1 MQKLKEIIAVFESNN
16 PSITEQQGNPRE
28 VYEPISYILKLG
40 GKRIRPAMTIAAF
53 KLYQDQISDDIIK
66 LAQAIEMFH
75 NFTLMHD
82 DIMDNSQLRR
92 GQPTVHLKWD
102 NATAI
107 LCGDLLQIEVYEKL
121 TEIGNIEILSLF
133 NKMARELCEGQ
144 MNDMMFESKKVVS
157 NKEYLHMIRQKTA
170 VLIGFSLQAGA
181 ILGGASNSESKT
193 LYDLGISIGLS
204 FQLMDDYLDS
214 FGEKAKVGKK
224 IGGDILNKKKTFLW
238 NEMWSNLDKKEIE
251 ALNQVFKSS
260 NDYEIIE
267 FVKRKMQS
275 TKADKKTLEL
285 AQDYASNNHSILDRI
300 SNTGDKEYLK
310 DIMTLLSKREN

>member
-1 MQKLKEIIAVFESNN
+1 MQKLKEIIAVFESNL

-214 FGEKAKVGKK
+214 F
-224 IGGDILNKKKTFLW
+224 
-238 NEMWSNLDKKEIE
+238 
-251 ALNQVFKSS
+251 
-260 NDYEIIE
+260 
-267 FVKRKMQS
+267 
-275 TKADKKTLEL
+275 
-285 AQDYASNNHSILDRI
+285 
-300 SNTGDKEYLK
+300 
-310 DIMTLLSKREN
+310 

>member
-1 MQKLKEIIAVFESNN
+1 MQKLKEIIAVFEANL
-16 PSITEQQGNPRE
+16 PSITEQPGEPRE
-28 VYEPISYILKLG
+28 AYEPISYILNIG
-40 GKRIRPAMTIAAF
+40 GKRIRPAMTIAAY
-53 KLYQDQISDDIIK
+53 KLYQEKISDDVIK

-82 DIMDNSQLRR
+82 DIMDNSLLRR
-92 GQPTVHLKWD
+92 GHQTVHLKWD

-121 TEIGNIEILSLF
+121 TEIGSIEILNLF

-144 MNDMMFESKKVVS
+144 MNDMMFETREIVS
-157 NKEYLHMIRQKTA
+157 NEDYLHMIKQKTA

-181 ILGGASNSESKT
+181 LLGGANESESNA
-193 LYDLGISIGLS
+193 LYDLGISMGLS

-238 NEMWSNLDKKEIE
+238 NEMWANLNSQEKKS
-251 ALNQVFKSS
+251 LNTIFESGTDS
-260 NDYEIIE
+260 EIIDY
-267 FVKRKMQS
+267 VKDKMKS
-275 TKADKKTLEL
+275 TGADKKTLQL
-285 AQDYASNNHSILDRI
+285 AQNHAARNGHILSQMSSEGNKDYLN
-300 SNTGDKEYLK
+300 E
-310 DIMTLLSKREN
+310 IMTLLSKREN

>member
-1 MQKLKEIIAVFESNN
+1 MQKLKEIIAVFESNL

-260 NDYEIIE
+260 NDDEIIE

-285 AQDYASNNHSILDRI
+285 AQDYASNNLSILDRI

-310 DIMTLLSKREN
+310 DIMNLLSKREN

>member
-1 MQKLKEIIAVFESNN
+1 MQKLKEIIAVFEANL
-16 PSITEQQGNPRE
+16 PSITEQPGEPRE
-28 VYEPISYILKLG
+28 VYEPISYILNIG
-40 GKRIRPAMTIAAF
+40 GKRIRPAMTIAAY
-53 KLYQDQISDDIIK
+53 KLYQEKISDDVIK

-82 DIMDNSQLRR
+82 DIMDNSLLRR
-92 GQPTVHLKWD
+92 GHQTVHLKWD

-121 TEIGNIEILSLF
+121 TEIGSIEILNLF

-144 MNDMMFESKKVVS
+144 MNDMMFETREIVS
-157 NKEYLHMIRQKTA
+157 NEDYLHMIKQKTA

-181 ILGGASNSESKT
+181 LLGGANKSESNA
-193 LYDLGISIGLS
+193 LYDLGISMGLS

-238 NEMWSNLDKKEIE
+238 NEMWANLNSQEKKS
-251 ALNQVFKSS
+251 LNTIFESGTDS
-260 NDYEIIE
+260 EIIDY
-267 FVKRKMQS
+267 VKDKMKS
-275 TKADKKTLEL
+275 TGADKKTLQL
-285 AQDYASNNHSILDRI
+285 AQNHAARNGHILSQMSSEGNKDYLN
-300 SNTGDKEYLK
+300 E
-310 DIMTLLSKREN
+310 IMTLLSKREN

>member
-1 MQKLKEIIAVFESNN
+1 MQKLKEIIAVFEANL
-16 PSITEQQGNPRE
+16 PSITEQPGEPRE
-28 VYEPISYILKLG
+28 AYEPISYILNIG
-40 GKRIRPAMTIAAF
+40 GKRIRPAMTIAAY
-53 KLYQDQISDDIIK
+53 KLYQEKISDDVIK

-82 DIMDNSQLRR
+82 DIMDNSLLRR
-92 GQPTVHLKWD
+92 GHQTVHLKWD

-121 TEIGNIEILSLF
+121 TEIGSIEILNLF

-144 MNDMMFESKKVVS
+144 MNDMMFETREIVS
-157 NKEYLHMIRQKTA
+157 NEDYLHMIKQKTA

-181 ILGGASNSESKT
+181 LLGGANESESNA
-193 LYDLGISIGLS
+193 LYDLGISMGLS

-238 NEMWSNLDKKEIE
+238 NEMWANLNEQEKKSLDHIFE
-251 ALNQVFKSS
+251 SGTDS
-260 NDYEIIE
+260 EIIHH
-267 FVKRKMQS
+267 VKDKMKS
-275 TKADKKTLEL
+275 TGADKKTLQL
-285 AQDYASNNHSILDRI
+285 AQKHAVNNDHILSQMSTD
-300 SNTGDKEYLK
+300 GDKDYLLE
-310 DIMTLLSKREN
+310 IMTLLSKREN

>member
-1 MQKLKEIIAVFESNN
+1 MQKLKEIIAVFESNL

-102 NATAI
+102 DATAI

-144 MNDMMFESKKVVS
+144 MNDMMFESKKAVS
-157 NKEYLHMIRQKTA
+157 NEEYLHMIRQKTA

-181 ILGGASNSESKT
+181 ILGGASNLESMK

-238 NEMWSNLDKKEIE
+238 NEMWANLDKKEIE
-251 ALNQVFKSS
+251 ALNHVFESS
-260 NDYEIIE
+260 NDDKIIE

-285 AQDYASNNHSILDRI
+285 AQDYASNNHYILDRI

>member
-1 MQKLKEIIAVFESNN
+1 MQKLKEIIAVFEANL
-16 PSITEQQGNPRE
+16 PSITEQPGEPRE
-28 VYEPISYILKLG
+28 VYEPISYILNIG
-40 GKRIRPAMTIAAF
+40 GKRIRPAMTIAAY
-53 KLYQDQISDDIIK
+53 KLYQEKISDDVIK

-82 DIMDNSQLRR
+82 DIMDNSLLRR
-92 GQPTVHLKWD
+92 GHQTVHLKWD

-121 TEIGNIEILSLF
+121 TEIGSIKILNLF

-144 MNDMMFESKKVVS
+144 MNDMMFETREIVS
-157 NKEYLHMIRQKTA
+157 NEDYLHMIKQKTA

-181 ILGGASNSESKT
+181 LLGGANESESNA
-193 LYDLGISIGLS
+193 LYDLGISMGLS

-238 NEMWSNLDKKEIE
+238 NEMWANLNSQEKKS
-251 ALNQVFKSS
+251 LNTIFESGTDS
-260 NDYEIIE
+260 EIIDY
-267 FVKRKMQS
+267 VKDKMKS
-275 TKADKKTLEL
+275 TGADKKTLQL
-285 AQDYASNNHSILDRI
+285 AQNHAARNGHILSQMSSEGNKDYLN
-300 SNTGDKEYLK
+300 E
-310 DIMTLLSKREN
+310 IMTLLSKREN

>member
-1 MQKLKEIIAVFESNN
+1 MQKLKEIIAEFEDHF
-16 PSITEQQGNPRE
+16 PSITSQPGSPRE
-28 VYEPISYILKLG
+28 VYEPISYILNIG

-82 DIMDNSQLRR
+82 DIMDKSPLRR
-92 GQPTVHLKWD
+92 GRQTVHHKWD

-121 TEIGNIEILSLF
+121 TEIGNIEILGLF

-144 MNDMMFESKKVVS
+144 MNDMMFESKKAVS

-193 LYDLGISIGLS
+193 LYDLGISIGLA

-251 ALNQVFKSS
+251 ALNHVFESS
-260 NDYEIIE
+260 NDDDIIE

-300 SNTGDKEYLK
+300 SNTDDKEYLK

>member
-1 MQKLKEIIAVFESNN
+1 MQKLKEIIAVFESNL

-157 NKEYLHMIRQKTA
+157 NEEYLHMIRQKTA

-181 ILGGASNSESKT
+181 ILGGASNLESMK

-251 ALNQVFKSS
+251 ALNHVFKSS
-260 NDYEIIE
+260 NDDEIIE

-310 DIMTLLSKREN
+310 DIMNLLSKREN